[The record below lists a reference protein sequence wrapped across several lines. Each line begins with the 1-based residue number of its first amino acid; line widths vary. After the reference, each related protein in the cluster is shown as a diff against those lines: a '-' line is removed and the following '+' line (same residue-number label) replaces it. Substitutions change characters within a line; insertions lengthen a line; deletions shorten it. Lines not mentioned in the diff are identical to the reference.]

1 MSENTPNIGATAG
14 GLNTRKVWP
23 VDYRGAVVGVPI
35 MCPKCGCKRVGVVHE
50 TEVRNGVKRRLR
62 QCAHCGKQ
70 WSEYHVFEHTATADE
85 WNMPPTCRYCGGLAA
100 NPVDKYGRESAD
112 GKYCSRACADAVH
125 GFDNARES
133 DGRHRAAAVEL
144 EAVPAPE
151 PAAGDDGSLEK
162 ARLALEEMDRASAI
176 DKRLPDILLR
186 IKNGETQE
194 QVAKR
199 WGVDRSVVAKMIIRF
214 RDSR

>member
-1 MSENTPNIGATAG
+1 
-14 GLNTRKVWP
+14 
-23 VDYRGAVVGVPI
+23 
-35 MCPKCGCKRVGVVHE
+35 
-50 TEVRNGVKRRLR
+50 
-62 QCAHCGKQ
+62 
-70 WSEYHVFEHTATADE
+70 
-85 WNMPPTCRYCGGLAA
+85 MPPTCRYCGGLAA

-112 GKYCSRACADAVH
+112 GKYCSKVCADAVH

-151 PAAGDDGSLEK
+151 PADGADDGALEK
-162 ARLALEEMDRASAI
+162 ARLALDEMDRASAI

-199 WGVDRSVVAKMIIRF
+199 WGISQVAVHQLIKKF
-214 RDSR
+214 RASL

>member
-1 MSENTPNIGATAG
+1 MEV
-14 GLNTRKVWP
+14 NTRKVWP

-35 MCPKCGCKRVGVVHE
+35 LCPRCGCKRVGVVHE
-50 TEVRNGVKRRLR
+50 TDVRSGVKRRLR
-62 QCAHCGKQ
+62 ECGNCGKR
-70 WSEYHVFEHTATADE
+70 WSEYHVFEDTAEAGG

-112 GKYCSRACADAVH
+112 GKYCSKACADAVH

-151 PAAGDDGSLEK
+151 PVAGDDGALEK
-162 ARLALEEMDRASAI
+162 ARLALDEMDRASAI

-194 QVAKR
+194 QAAKR
-199 WGVDRSVVAKMIIRF
+199 WGMSPPNVRALLKKF
-214 RDSR
+214 RASG